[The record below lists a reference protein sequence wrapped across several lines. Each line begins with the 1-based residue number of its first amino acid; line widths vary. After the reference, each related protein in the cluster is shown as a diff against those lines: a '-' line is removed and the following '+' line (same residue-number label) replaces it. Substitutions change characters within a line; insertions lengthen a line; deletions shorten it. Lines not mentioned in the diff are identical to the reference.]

1 MKTKILRNIF
11 ISVGVLF
18 ALARLLSAGTNHGA
32 LNFGNMPLAGHSP
45 TYTTFDAPGAGTG
58 PNQGTLPLAIDP
70 AGAITGYYVD
80 ASGVNHGFLRTTKGT
95 ITTIDVPGAGAFGTQ
110 VYSISPSETITG
122 VYGQGGVIHGFL
134 RDRSGA
140 ITTFDAPSAV
150 HETVPSDIN
159 PGGAVAGWYNDA
171 NFVMHGFLRTADG
184 TFTTYDAPGAGTG
197 MFQGTFIGTVDC
209 LNPAGTIAGVYLDAS
224 NVYHG
229 YVRASDG
236 TITDFDVPGA
246 GTGPFQGSYPVGI
259 NQRGTI
265 EGEYIDASNVGHGFV
280 REANGAITTFDVPG
294 AGTGPGQGTLPAN
307 INAPGDITGWY
318 IDASSVAHGFSLAK
332 HGTLTTFDVP
342 GAGTGSG
349 QGSFPYCNNPVDA
362 MTGYYI
368 DSSGVFHRFLRTP

>member
-159 PGGAVAGWYNDA
+159 PGGAVA
-171 NFVMHGFLRTADG
+171 
-184 TFTTYDAPGAGTG
+184 
-197 MFQGTFIGTVDC
+197 
-209 LNPAGTIAGVYLDAS
+209 
-224 NVYHG
+224 
-229 YVRASDG
+229 
-236 TITDFDVPGA
+236 
-246 GTGPFQGSYPVGI
+246 
-259 NQRGTI
+259 
-265 EGEYIDASNVGHGFV
+265 
-280 REANGAITTFDVPG
+280 
-294 AGTGPGQGTLPAN
+294 
-307 INAPGDITGWY
+307 
-318 IDASSVAHGFSLAK
+318 
-332 HGTLTTFDVP
+332 
-342 GAGTGSG
+342 
-349 QGSFPYCNNPVDA
+349 
-362 MTGYYI
+362 
-368 DSSGVFHRFLRTP
+368 